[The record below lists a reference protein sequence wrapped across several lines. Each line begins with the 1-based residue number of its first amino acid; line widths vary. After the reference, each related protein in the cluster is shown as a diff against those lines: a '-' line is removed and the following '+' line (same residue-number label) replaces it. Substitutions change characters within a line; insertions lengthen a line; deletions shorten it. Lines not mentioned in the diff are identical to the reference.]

1 MDPMSLAAMAA
12 PILIKGAEA
21 FSKSVGEKLGEKI
34 DQLSQAAINKFKGD
48 SYAEKTLIRA
58 REKPNVERRQSA
70 LEEVLAE
77 KMVEDPDFTEK
88 MRLILDELQNYGTQ
102 MLFDQH
108 GQTVNGPQTNIN
120 EANAPVIS
128 GIINGPVNIE
138 KSWRERKQ

>member
-1 MDPMSLAAMAA
+1 M
-12 PILIKGAEA
+12 
-21 FSKSVGEKLGEKI
+21 
-34 DQLSQAAINKFKGD
+34 
-48 SYAEKTLIRA
+48 
-58 REKPNVERRQSA
+58 ERRQSA